1 VGEISAEELTVYRG
15 VLVSDIDENASP
27 VLQRDMR
34 NLPTKSDNRYVHI
47 LEAYLSGTYL

>member
-1 VGEISAEELTVYRG
+1 MYRR

-34 NLPTKSDNRYVHI
+34 NVLTKADNRYVHI
-47 LEAYLSGTYL
+47 VEAYVSGTYL